1 MRKSKADAAETRK
14 RILSTAS
21 GIFLRHG
28 IAATAISD
36 VMIAAGLTQGGFY
49 RHFESKEQ
57 LVAEAT
63 ATAFDEL
70 IAAFDSASS
79 GKSPREA
86 IDVIVHLYL
95 NQHAGTDFEP
105 RCPLANLSSE
115 LRLSDDGV
123 KVVALEGYSRFVK
136 LLASYLMRLD
146 YTDYVGMAESI
157 VSVVVGAVTLSRV
170 AVEPSVS
177 ESIVG
182 NAQRTVDILLQGAP
196 TSPTLMKIS
205 GNKR

>member
-1 MRKSKADAAETRK
+1 
-14 RILSTAS
+14 
-21 GIFLRHG
+21 
-28 IAATAISD
+28 
-36 VMIAAGLTQGGFY
+36 
-49 RHFESKEQ
+49 
-57 LVAEAT
+57 
-63 ATAFDEL
+63 
-70 IAAFDSASS
+70 
-79 GKSPREA
+79 
-86 IDVIVHLYL
+86 
-95 NQHAGTDFEP
+95 
-105 RCPLANLSSE
+105 
-115 LRLSDDGV
+115 
-123 KVVALEGYSRFVK
+123 
-136 LLASYLMRLD
+136 MRLD